1 MCQRIFRVSSLI
13 DIVIAMGIRILLDQ
27 IIKFLKYK
35 PLFFDQLHNAR
46 NILKFQKRAAICLQY
61 LRPFCRNT
69 RLQDNRKFITKCI
82 GISRQRN
89 SRIPACEIDD
99 RITRFDLP
107 LLFRIQDHGKCCTIL
122 HGTGGIKIFQLCQH
136 SGMQVMLLFIISKLY
151 ERCIADQ
158 LCN

>member
-1 MCQRIFRVSSLI
+1 MCQRIFRISALI
-13 DIVIAMGIRILLDQ
+13 DIVIAMGIRILPDQ
-27 IIKFLKYK
+27 IIKLLKYK
-35 PLFFDQLHNAR
+35 PLFFDQLYNTR
-46 NILKFQKRAAICLQY
+46 NIFEFQKCAAICLQD
-61 LRPFCRNT
+61 LCPFCGNAG
-69 RLQDNRKFITKCI
+69 LQDNRKFITKCI

-99 RITRFDLP
+99 RITRFDLS

-122 HGTGGIKIFQLCQH
+122 HGTGGIKIFQLCQY
-136 SGMQVMLLFIISKLY
+136 SCMQVMLLFIISKLY